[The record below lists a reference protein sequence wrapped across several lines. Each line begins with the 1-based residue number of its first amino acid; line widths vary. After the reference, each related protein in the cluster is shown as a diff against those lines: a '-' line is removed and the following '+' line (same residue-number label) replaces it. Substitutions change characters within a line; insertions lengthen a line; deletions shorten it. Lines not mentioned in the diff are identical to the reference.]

1 MNSKM
6 DDDVHSVKKSKKLF
20 LPILRKL
27 GPSELKAEL
36 IRLQSELKVKSNLLI
51 RAVESATPS
60 YHTFTAVSSVENEG
74 GEEIVDEEEDFRNDN
89 GNEDDGTAAIDA
101 VPPDEF
107 LCQTMNVIFTKRL
120 RNVSITNYYDICW
133 SEGQKNMK
141 QLPEKEH
148 EEKYLYGPWL
158 KYQGKEDVTVGRWE
172 EGPFM
177 EDISGEQFDKR
188 RVGRVTKTKF

>member
-1 MNSKM
+1 MNSKIV
-6 DDDVHSVKKSKKLF
+6 DDVHSVKKSKKLF
-20 LPILRKL
+20 LPILRQL

-60 YHTFTAVSSVENEG
+60 YHTFTAVSSVG
-74 GEEIVDEEEDFRNDN
+74 GEKIVDEEEDVGNDN
-89 GNEDDGTAAIDA
+89 DKEDDGTAAMDA

-107 LCQTMNVIFTKRL
+107 LCQTMNVIFTKKL

-133 SEGQKNMK
+133 SEGQKNLK
-141 QLPEKEH
+141 QLPEKDQ

-158 KYQGKEDVTVGRWE
+158 KSQGKEDVTVGRWE

-188 RVGRVTKTKF
+188 RVGRAVN